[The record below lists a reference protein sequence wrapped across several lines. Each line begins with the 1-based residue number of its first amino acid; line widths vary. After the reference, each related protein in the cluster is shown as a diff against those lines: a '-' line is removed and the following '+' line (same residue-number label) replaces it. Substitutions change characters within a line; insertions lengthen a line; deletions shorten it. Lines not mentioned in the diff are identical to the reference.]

1 MSSDVTGYTAAQ
13 YLEAGFREESK
24 GERER
29 AHQYYAYVA
38 EAFPD
43 SPEAEAAKGGLM
55 RLGIVTADP
64 TPATTQGS
72 ERHAAYSGGAAAA
85 GRPAQG
91 GAGDYGAHSPA
102 AAGPPRGLN
111 GAYPLGGAP
120 NGLASGWQTG
130 PTPGPRTGPPSD
142 QFAPNTHP
150 PRARGAAGGPPQAQG
165 PGGYAALPGQR
176 IALGE
181 LARLKLSNAPEGQQA
196 PAPQQTGMQHDTGMH
211 GTDHGDGLRL
221 PEVVA
226 RRQRELAEG
235 EVPAPPRRRYRSGRA
250 MAWIFIVFGW
260 LSIAGG
266 IAAIVVG
273 LAMGSAGLGGALG
286 PAAGLGAILSG
297 LMMAMIGQL
306 ALAVFDNTEAVRELA
321 WHVRSRGDL

>member
-1 MSSDVTGYTAAQ
+1 MSSEATGYTAAQ

-24 GERER
+24 GDRER

-55 RLGIVTADP
+55 RLGFLTAEP
-64 TPATTQGS
+64 P
-72 ERHAAYSGGAAAA
+72 YSGALGAP
-85 GRPAQG
+85 GPA
-91 GAGDYGAHSPA
+91 DRN
-102 AAGPPRGLN
+102 AGPPAGPSGPVGGGNVRPAHGGN
-111 GAYPLGGAP
+111 GAAT
-120 NGLASGWQTG
+120 NGVAGGWQMA
-130 PTPGPRTGPPSD
+130 PSPRTGPPAEHPGPHT
-142 QFAPNTHP
+142 QP
-150 PRARGAAGGPPQAQG
+150 PRSRPAAATPPAANPGAYAPP
-165 PGGYAALPGQR
+165 PGQR

-181 LARLKLSNAPEGQQA
+181 LARLKFNTPAEGQQSPGAHHGHA
-196 PAPQQTGMQHDTGMH
+196 PKQPNGPHHDAALQG
-211 GTDHGDGLRL
+211 GDHGDGMRL

-235 EVPAPPRRRYRSGRA
+235 EAYAPSRRRYRSGRV

-266 IAAIVVG
+266 IAAIVLG
-273 LAMGSAGLGGALG
+273 LAMGGGGMGVALG
-286 PAAGLGAILSG
+286 PAAGLGAIISG

-306 ALAVFDNTEAVRELA
+306 ALAVFDNTEAVRELT